1 MTKLKKGDIIYIKSF
16 LDDDPEFY
24 CWKHLKDLIGIPT
37 QITFVNHNNGIIYI
51 THPFYDKVPFNEG
64 CVNYEVV
71 SDYEEGEHKDIKSSQ
86 KDILSLIQKDLSDKD
101 KDFVTDYIFKK
112 KLKENEEERKKSNKE
127 EKFLDIINDIENGD
141 LDVEVF
147 GGIEKFLDIIK
158 EEDMLHLINPD
169 AQVWSDY
176 QNQLFYAF
184 YQNDTSFIWK
194 IVDKYLSDV
203 VKIGDDYYFDTS
215 TGDLAGFFD
224 TNYRSEISRTGI
236 ESILSGEHDMNFYD
250 VTDDVYRDVY
260 DELTNENKQLVKERI
275 ALDLKDIKTIS
286 TDTELLEEIAQ
297 EQGRENVE
305 LTDEVISRILGDN
318 DTLEY
323 LINKELDLDGVRSEL
338 YSLYSNCYSG
348 ILSDEWYD
356 SLMNELVGFVID
368 NDKSDEYS
376 YKKQVWDK
384 DSNRVEKTFYGTRY
398 KVTNC
403 IYDVVSEWLEENK
416 NCEGGYCDTIE
427 YFGSYD
433 RLLSDLIDD
442 GVRELLRVPRLDDYP
457 DHRKVNSCVNGN
469 IGEYF

>member
-16 LDDDPEFY
+16 LDDNPEFY

-64 CVNYEVV
+64 CVDYEVV

-184 YQNDTSFIWK
+184 YQNDPSFIWK

-215 TGDLAGFFD
+215 TGDLAGFFN
-224 TNYRSEISRTGI
+224 TNYRSEISSNAI
-236 ESILSGEHDMNFYD
+236 ESILSGEHDMNFWD
-250 VTDDVYRDVY
+250 LTDNVYRDVY
-260 DELTNENKQLVKERI
+260 DELTPENKKLVNERIVKE
-275 ALDLKDIKTIS
+275 LKDMETID
-286 TDTELLEEIAQ
+286 THTELLEEIAE
-297 EQGRENVE
+297 EQGREDVE
-305 LTDEVISRILGDN
+305 LTDEVISRILN
-318 DTLEY
+318 DDDTIEY
-323 LINKELDLDGVRSEL
+323 LINKELDDVRSDL
-338 YSLYSNCYSG
+338 YSLYLGCYEG
-348 ILSDEWYD
+348 VLTDEWYD
-356 SLMNELVGFVID
+356 SLMDELTGFVID
-368 NDKSDEYS
+368 NDKRDDYS
-376 YKKQVWDK
+376 YKKQVYDK
-384 DSNRVEKTFYGTRY
+384 EGKRVEKTFYGTRY
-398 KVTNC
+398 KATNC

-433 RLLSDLIDD
+433 RLLADLIDD
-442 GVRELLRVPRLDDYP
+442 GARESLRVPRLDEYP
-457 DHRKVNSCVNGN
+457 DHRKVESCVNGN
-469 IGEYF
+469 IGGYF

>member
-127 EKFLDIINDIENGD
+127 EKLLDIINDIENGD
-141 LDVEVF
+141 LDIDSF
-147 GGIEKFLDIIK
+147 GGVDNLLDIIK

-176 QNQLFYAF
+176 QNQLFYVF
-184 YQNDTSFIWK
+184 YQKDKSFVWK

-203 VKIGDDYYFDTS
+203 TKIGDDYYFDTDS
-215 TGDLAGFFD
+215 DDLASFFN
-224 TNYRSEISRTGI
+224 TNYRSEISRNGI

-250 VTDDVYRDVY
+250 VTDNVYRDVY

-275 ALDLKDIKTIS
+275 TLDLKDIKTIS

-305 LTDEVISRILGDN
+305 LTDEVISRILGDD

-356 SLMNELVGFVID
+356 SLMSELVGFVID
-368 NDKSDEYS
+368 NTQRDEYS
-376 YKKQVWDK
+376 YKKQVWDRN
-384 DSNRVEKTFYGTRY
+384 SNRVEKTFYGTRY
-398 KVTNC
+398 KATNC
-403 IYDVVSEWLEENK
+403 IYEVVSEWLEENK

-433 RLLSDLIDD
+433 RLLADLIDD
-442 GVRELLRVPRLDDYP
+442 GVRDLLRVPRLDDYP